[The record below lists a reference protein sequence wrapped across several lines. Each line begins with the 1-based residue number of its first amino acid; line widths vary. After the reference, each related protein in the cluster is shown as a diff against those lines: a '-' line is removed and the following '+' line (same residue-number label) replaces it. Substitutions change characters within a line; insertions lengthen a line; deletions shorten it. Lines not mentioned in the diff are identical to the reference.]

1 MVRITKDYFS
11 IRQICESG
19 QCFRL
24 ERLDESDEEE
34 ETYGL
39 TALGRYLEIRQSGK
53 EITFDCSHQEFE
65 QVWKSYFDLEEDYG
79 KIIDSID
86 REDDYLL
93 RAADYGSGI
102 RILRQ
107 DLWEMIVSF
116 LISQQNNIKRIRK
129 CIDLLCKTYGEE
141 RQTESGRVYYDFPS
155 AKVLCDAPLED
166 LYACN
171 LGYRS
176 RYIHETSL
184 SIARGEVDLEAVKAM
199 KHEAAKEELL
209 KLCGVGV
216 KVAECICLFAL
227 HQTEAFPIDTHIN
240 RALRAWYPR
249 GFPFERYKGY
259 EGTLQQYIFYYDL
272 KTAGV
277 RKCTERFTDAKQTE
291 IVLEKGV
298 LKNTC
303 GTQNKEGKR

>member
-1 MVRITKDYFS
+1 MVNITKDYFS
-11 IRQICESG
+11 IPQICGSG

-24 ERLDESDEEE
+24 ERLEGEEE
-34 ETYGL
+34 IYGL
-39 TALGRYLEIRQSGK
+39 TAMGRYLEIRQAGNS
-53 EITFDCSHQEFE
+53 ITFDCSEQEFE
-65 QVWKSYFDLEEDYG
+65 QIWKNYFDLEEDYE
-79 KIIDSID
+79 KIIGSID
-86 REDDYLL
+86 REDEYLL
-93 RAADYGSGI
+93 RAADYGQGI

-129 CIDLLCKTYGEE
+129 CITNLCEKYGEK
-141 RQTESGRVYYDFPS
+141 RQTPKGRIYFDFP
-155 AKVLCDAPLED
+155 DAQALAAVPLEE

-184 SIARGEVDLEAVKAM
+184 SVVRGEVDLEAVKAM
-199 KHEAAKEELL
+199 GHEEAKKELM

-240 RALRAWYPR
+240 KALAAWYPQ
-249 GFPFERYKGY
+249 GFPFEKYRGY

-272 KTAGV
+272 MKG
-277 RKCTERFTDAKQTE
+277 RER
-291 IVLEKGV
+291 G
-298 LKNTC
+298 
-303 GTQNKEGKR
+303 